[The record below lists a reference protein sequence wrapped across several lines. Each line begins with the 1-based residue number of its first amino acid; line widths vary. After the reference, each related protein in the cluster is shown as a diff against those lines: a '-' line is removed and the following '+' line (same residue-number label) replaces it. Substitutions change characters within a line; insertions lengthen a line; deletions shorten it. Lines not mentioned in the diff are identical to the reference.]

1 MESLGNGGI
10 GEVIIVET
18 FAKRTCA
25 GCGVKKPAN
34 ELHKKRVSKSGAYNS
49 RKSVTPLTFLGFF
62 LGSKK
67 AKGALESWMFN
78 TSNRKGKL
86 SGTKEVSL
94 CENCVSSARLDG
106 GGGLFGYAFQLIGYP
121 FKFMYFVTKWLY
133 VKPFIFLSKNI
144 AALLKWIMPKV
155 AQFGIFLLPI
165 GLKILQKVGLA
176 SIVGI
181 KTGAIT
187 LVSKH
192 NEIRSKRNIAEF
204 SDTEIIKIAFESREF
219 LSIAEFLFSTDVAM
233 SDGEK
238 SKNERVYLNENIEIS
253 DEAKLIG
260 KQIRKNDEVYR
271 VFKELIRGHI
281 KNNELLIRNL
291 IENLFY
297 IAEADGTV
305 SFDEIEVISHIS
317 NDLGISKK
325 LFEEIKMGQHERVI
339 GNNNRFVAED
349 IEQKIIDLMNKND
362 LSKK

>member
-1 MESLGNGGI
+1 MESLGIGGI
-10 GEVIIVET
+10 GEVKIVET
-18 FAKRTCA
+18 FAIRTCY
-25 GCGVKKPAN
+25 GCGKKKPAN
-34 ELHKKRVSKSGAYNS
+34 ELHKKRVPRSGTYNS

-86 SGTKEVSL
+86 SGTKEVNL
-94 CENCVSSARLDG
+94 CDDCVSSG
-106 GGGLFGYAFQLIGYP
+106 GSLIGYAFQLIGYP
-121 FKFMYFVTKWLY
+121 FKFLYFVVKWLY

-144 AALLKWIMPKV
+144 IALLKWIMTKV
-155 AQFGIFLLPI
+155 TQFGIILLPI
-165 GLKILQKVGLA
+165 VLKILQKVGLA

-181 KTGAIT
+181 KTGAVT

-192 NEIRSKRNIAEF
+192 NEIRSKRNIAEY
-204 SDTEIIKIAFESREF
+204 SDAEIIKIAFESREF
-219 LSIAEFLFSTDVAM
+219 LSIAEFLFLTDVAM

-238 SKNERVYLNENIEIS
+238 SKNERVYLNEKIEIS
-253 DEAKLIG
+253 DEAKFIG
-260 KQIRKNDEVYR
+260 KQIHKNDEVYR

-281 KNNELLIRNL
+281 QNNELLVRNL
-291 IENLFY
+291 IGNLFY

-305 SFDEIEVISHIS
+305 SFDEIEMISRIS

-325 LFEEIKMGQHERVI
+325 LFEEIKKGQHERVI